1 MKTYKIYF
9 RHYDRVLTVE
19 AQHFSIENG
28 VVTFYADGAPVNA
41 DLYILLDAVGAIEA
55 EEIADSSSDR
65 VLTGGS
71 SASAKMRGFS

>member
-19 AQHFSIENG
+19 AEHFAIENG
-28 VVTFYADGAPVNA
+28 VVTFYADGKPANA

-55 EEIADSSSDR
+55 EVVTPMDAPVSSG
-65 VLTGGS
+65 VKLPS
-71 SASAKMRGFS
+71 SMMSGF